1 MNLKKLITFIVTSS
15 FIVSLIPVTTV
26 HAKEMDDE
34 VTVEAEVETKT
45 EVKTE
50 SKSLTESKSETES
63 NTDSMSNTDVDADA
77 DDNIANL
84 TETKTNSKSKTDID
98 TEIEVET
105 DTDIDTDIQV
115 DATAKTENKSKNMIE
130 IPEDTEL
137 EQIPIEDFEN
147 ETEVAIDEYIYWD
160 VEMENKTLSGY
171 TKMEYGCLL
180 RADSNTSTKEML
192 SNLSEET
199 IHDRILSIIDEL
211 ELPEKC
217 PSEIYIS
224 YRVQKD
230 GSIADVTCDY
240 SIEDKSSA
248 AESHDTS
255 KESTAN
261 DNSNNTEEIN

>member
-15 FIVSLIPVTTV
+15 FIVSLIPATTV

-50 SKSLTESKSETES
+50 SKSLTESKSETENNTDSKS
-63 NTDSMSNTDVDADA
+63 NTDTKNITNSESNTDVDADA
-77 DDNIANL
+77 NIANL
-84 TETKTNSKSKTDID
+84 TETKTKSKSKTDID

-137 EQIPIEDFEN
+137 EQVPIEDFEY

-180 RADSNTSTKEML
+180 KADSKTSTKEML

-240 SIEDKSSA
+240 SIDDSNPDSFG
-248 AESHDTS
+248 
-255 KESTAN
+255 
-261 DNSNNTEEIN
+261 NNTEEIN